1 MPLHIFLGD
10 EELLYF
16 IVRVEV
22 IEIQIWFE
30 FKLVC
35 NLQKGLKIYN
45 GFSIFLRRIGPI
57 PGLGPTGLLSRAVR
71 KWPSARLSGPASLA
85 GVHPSRVAQSDPLRV
100 NPTR

>member
-22 IEIQIWFE
+22 IKIQIWFE

-35 NLQKGLKIYN
+35 NSQMVLKIY
-45 GFSIFLRRIGPI
+45 
-57 PGLGPTGLLSRAVR
+57 
-71 KWPSARLSGPASLA
+71 K
-85 GVHPSRVAQSDPLRV
+85 
-100 NPTR
+100 